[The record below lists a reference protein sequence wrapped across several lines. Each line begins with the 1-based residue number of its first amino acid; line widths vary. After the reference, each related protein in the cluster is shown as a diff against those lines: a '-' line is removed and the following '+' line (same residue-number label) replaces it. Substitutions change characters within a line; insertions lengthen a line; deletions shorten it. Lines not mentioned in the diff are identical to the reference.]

1 MAFLGR
7 TIEYLLHLGAKDE
20 TFHFALALRKSMTES
35 EKALWEELRNRKM
48 LGLKFRRQHPLHWY
62 VADFYCHEKRLV
74 IEIDGGVHNRKEIK
88 EHDLNRTAE
97 LERLGIRVIRF
108 TNEEILSSKEMVL
121 KKIIDIINI
130 KD

>member
-1 MAFLGR
+1 
-7 TIEYLLHLGAKDE
+7 
-20 TFHFALALRKSMTES
+20 MTES